1 MDMIYVWNCKH
12 NRNGGS
18 AMDFLEA
25 KEEYYAAL
33 RRGQKE
39 YKELLAAGKSP
50 YPAVLDQ
57 IIDTGTATS
66 SQIIGLVEIPTE
78 RIVGTRSAGRITIF
92 SASFLPLAKQTS
104 EFATK
109 WTNLCMAHLGE
120 EGIRDPITCYEY
132 LGNFYV
138 EEGNKRVSVLRYFDA
153 NRIPAMVTRILPE
166 RSEEPRIKAYYEFLE
181 FYKVSRLYTVQ
192 FRRPGDYAKL
202 LALLGKDPGEAWT
215 EAERRTFS
223 AYFYY
228 FQDAFH
234 TLGDSLKDI
243 LPEEALL
250 LWLQIHP
257 YKDLGQLTAAQLR
270 ASLEALCPDVV
281 SSTQHTE
288 VQTDPVPAPETKSIL
303 SRLISPLPDCVSV
316 AFVHQLDPEISPWVL
331 GHEDGRRYLEGA
343 FGDQVICR
351 SYYNAR
357 TDEAAELLIEQA
369 IDEGAQIIFTTA
381 PKLNRIT
388 LKFAVKY
395 PKLHFFN
402 CSVDLPYSS
411 VRAYYGRIFE
421 AKFITGA
428 IAGAMAKDDRIGYVG
443 SNPIVGVP
451 ASINAFA
458 LGAQMTNPRAEIEL
472 RWSCCAGTPQQDFFR
487 DGIRVISNRD
497 VPSHDKMYSDV
508 CSYGTY
514 QMDDQGNLMPLA
526 SPVWVWGKFYKI
538 VVESAL
544 AGTLK
549 DDKANLRA
557 VNYWLGMD
565 SGVIDITLSD
575 DLPEG
580 VRMMAEI
587 LRTSMRERTM
597 DPFRRK
603 LVTQDGRI
611 ISEGFR
617 RLSPDELLRM
627 DWLCHNVIGSIPAFH
642 ELTPVSQSLVR
653 ELGIYKDQI
662 PVLKENSL

>member
-1 MDMIYVWNCKH
+1 
-12 NRNGGS
+12 
-18 AMDFLEA
+18 MDFLEA
-25 KEEYYAAL
+25 KEEYTSAL
-33 RRGQKE
+33 RQGQKE
-39 YKELLAAGKSP
+39 YKEMLASGKP
-50 YPAVLDQ
+50 PHPAVLDDLLDESVANVMQ
-57 IIDTGTATS
+57 D
-66 SQIIGLVEIPTE
+66 IGLVEIPAE
-78 RIVGTRSAGRITIF
+78 RIVGTRSAGRITTF
-92 SASFLPLAKQTS
+92 SPSFLPLAKPNS
-104 EFATK
+104 EFALK
-109 WTNLCMAHLGE
+109 WTTLCLAHLE
-120 EGIRDPITCYEY
+120 DGIRDANTCYEY

-138 EEGNKRVSVLRYFDA
+138 EEGNKRVSVLRYFGA
-153 NRIPAMVTRILPE
+153 PRVSGMVKRILPQ
-166 RSEEPRIKAYYEFLE
+166 RSDDPRIQAYYEFLE
-181 FYKVSRLYTVQ
+181 FYKNSRLYVVQ

-202 LALLGKDPGEAWT
+202 LAWLGKELGDPWT
-215 EAERRTFS
+215 EDERRTFS
-223 AYFYY
+223 AYFHY
-228 FQDAFH
+228 FLDAFN
-234 TLGDSLKDI
+234 SLHVSDKDI

-250 LWLQIHP
+250 MWLKIHP
-257 YKDLGQLTAAQLR
+257 YKDLGRLTSTELRKSLAALW
-270 ASLEALCPDVV
+270 PDVV
-281 SSTQHTE
+281 TSTQQTE
-288 VQTDPVPAPETKSIL
+288 VKIEAEPVGEVKSGIF
-303 SRLISPLPDCVSV
+303 SRLITTLPDCVHV
-316 AFVHQLDPEISPWVL
+316 AFVHQLDPAISPWVL
-331 GHEDGRRYLEGA
+331 GHEDGRSYLEGA
-343 FGDQVICR
+343 FGDQVLCR

-357 TDEAAELLIEQA
+357 TDEDAELLIEQA
-369 IDEGAQIIFTTA
+369 IDEGAQVIFTTA

-428 IAGAMAKDDRIGYVG
+428 IAGAMAQDDRIGYVG

-458 LGAQMTNPRAEIEL
+458 LGALMTNPRAEIEL
-472 RWSCCAGTPQQDFFR
+472 RWSCCEGTPQKDFFQ

-497 VPSHDKMYSDV
+497 VPSHDKMYTDF

-526 SPVWVWGKFYKI
+526 SPVWVWGKFYKLI
-538 VVESAL
+538 VESAL

-565 SGVIDITLSD
+565 SGVIDIALSD
-575 DLPEG
+575 QLPEG
-580 VRMMAEI
+580 VTMMAEV
-587 LRTSMRERTM
+587 LRTCMCNRTL

-603 LVTQDGRI
+603 LVAQDGRI
-611 ISEGFR
+611 ISDGFR

-627 DWLCHNVIGSIPAFH
+627 DWLCHNVIGSIPTFD
-642 ELTPVSQSLVR
+642 ELLPMSQSIVR

-662 PVLKENSL
+662 PAIKEKIT

>member
-1 MDMIYVWNCKH
+1 
-12 NRNGGS
+12 
-18 AMDFLEA
+18 MDFLEA
-25 KEEYYAAL
+25 KEEYSSAL
-33 RRGQKE
+33 RQGQKE
-39 YKELLAAGKSP
+39 YKEMIAAGKAP
-50 YPAVLDQ
+50 HPAVLDDLLDDNAANVVQ
-57 IIDTGTATS
+57 DV
-66 SQIIGLVEIPTE
+66 GLVEVPAE
-78 RIVGTRSAGRITIF
+78 RIVGTRSAGRITTF
-92 SASFLPLAKQTS
+92 SPSFLPLAKPNS
-104 EFATK
+104 EFAMK
-109 WTNLCMAHLGE
+109 WTNLCLAHLE
-120 EGIRDPITCYEY
+120 EGIRDAITCYEY

-138 EEGNKRVSVLRYFDA
+138 EEGNKRVSVLRYFGA
-153 NRIPAMVTRILPE
+153 PRISGTVKRVLPQ
-166 RSEEPRIKAYYEFLE
+166 RSEDPRIKAYYEFLE
-181 FYKVSRLYTVQ
+181 FYKNSKLYVVQ

-202 LALLGKDPGEAWT
+202 LARLGKTLEDEWT
-215 EAERRTFS
+215 EDERRTFS
-223 AYFYY
+223 AYFHY
-228 FQDAFH
+228 FLDAFNS
-234 TLGDSLKDI
+234 LQVGDKDI

-250 LWLQIHP
+250 TWLKIHP
-257 YKDLGQLTAAQLR
+257 YKDLGKMSGTELRKSLTALW
-270 ASLEALCPDVV
+270 PDVV
-281 SSTQHTE
+281 TSTQHTE
-288 VQTDPVPAPETKSIL
+288 VKVEAEPVPEAKSSIF
-303 SRLISPLPDCVSV
+303 SRLITTLPDCVNV
-316 AFVHQLDPEISPWVL
+316 AFVHQLDPEISPWVQA
-331 GHEDGRRYLEGA
+331 HEDGRRYLEGA
-343 FGDQVICR
+343 FGDQVLCR

-357 TDEAAELLIEQA
+357 TDEAAEQLIEQA

-428 IAGAMAKDDRIGYVG
+428 IAGAMAQDDRIGYVG

-458 LGAQMTNPRAEIEL
+458 LGALMTNPRAEIEL
-472 RWSCCAGTPQQDFFR
+472 RWSCCEGTPQQDFFQ

-497 VPSHDKMYSDV
+497 VPSQDKLYSDF

-514 QMDDQGNLMPLA
+514 QMDDYGNLMPLA

-565 SGVIDITLSD
+565 SGLIDIALSD
-575 DLPEG
+575 HLPDG
-580 VRMMAEI
+580 VRVMAEV
-587 LRTSMRERTM
+587 LRSGIRNRTL
-597 DPFRRK
+597 DPFYRK
-603 LVTQDGRI
+603 LVTQDGRV
-611 ISEGFR
+611 ISDGFR

-627 DWLCHNVIGSIPAFH
+627 DWLCHNIIGSIPAFD
-642 ELTPVSQSLVR
+642 ELIPTSQSLVR

-662 PVLKENSL
+662 PVVKESIS

>member
-1 MDMIYVWNCKH
+1 
-12 NRNGGS
+12 
-18 AMDFLEA
+18 MDFLEA

-39 YKELLAAGKSP
+39 YKEQMALGKNP
-50 YPAVLDQ
+50 HPAVLDQ
-57 IIDTGTATS
+57 IIDIGTATS
-66 SQIIGLVEIPTE
+66 TQLIGLVEIPAE
-78 RIVGTRSAGRITIF
+78 RIVGTRSAGRISTF
-92 SASFLPLAKQTS
+92 SVSFLPLAKQTS
-104 EFATK
+104 EFANK
-109 WTNLCMAHLGE
+109 WINLCMAHLGE

-138 EEGNKRVSVLRYFDA
+138 EEGNKRVSVLRYFGA

-166 RSEEPRIKAYYEFLE
+166 RSEKPRIKAYYEFLN
-181 FYKVSRLYTVQ
+181 FYKSSRLYAVQ

-202 LALLGKDPGEAWT
+202 LALLGKEPEEIWT

-223 AYFYY
+223 AYFQY
-228 FQDAFH
+228 FLDAFVS
-234 TLGDSLKDI
+234 LGSAAKGVLA
-243 LPEEALL
+243 EEALL
-250 LWLQIHP
+250 LWLKIHP
-257 YKDLGQLTAAQLR
+257 YAELGQMTASQLR
-270 ASLEALCPDVV
+270 ASLEAMWPDVV
-281 SSTQHTE
+281 SSLRQAE
-288 VQTDPVPAPETKSIL
+288 VKVEAEPVPEAKSTIF
-303 SRLISPLPDCVSV
+303 SRLISSLPDCVHV
-316 AFVHQLDPEISPWVL
+316 AFVHQLDPVISPWVIA
-331 GHEDGRRYLEGA
+331 HEDGRMYLEGA
-343 FGDQVICR
+343 FGDQVVCR

-357 TDEAAELLIEQA
+357 TDEAAEQLIEQA
-369 IDEGAQIIFTTA
+369 IDEGAQVIFTTA

-428 IAGAMAKDDRIGYVG
+428 IAGAMAQDDRIGYVG
-443 SNPIVGVP
+443 SNPILGVP

-458 LGAQMTNPRAEIEL
+458 LGALLTNPRAEIEL
-472 RWSCCAGTPQQDFFR
+472 RWSCCGGTPQQEFFR

-497 VPSHDKMYSDV
+497 VPTQDKMYSDF

-526 SPVWVWGKFYKI
+526 SPVWVWGKFYKL

-557 VNYWLGMD
+557 INYWLGMD

-575 DLPEG
+575 ELPEG
-580 VRMMAEI
+580 VRMLAEV
-587 LRTSMRERTM
+587 LRTSMRERTL

-603 LVTQDGRI
+603 LVAQDGRV
-611 ISEGFR
+611 ISEGLR
-617 RLSPDELLRM
+617 RLSPDELLQM
-627 DWLCHNVIGSIPAFH
+627 DWLCHNIVGSIPSFE
-642 ELTPVSQSLVR
+642 ELIPTSQSLVR
-653 ELGIYKDQI
+653 ELGIYKDKI
-662 PVLKENSL
+662 PALKENLT

>member
-1 MDMIYVWNCKH
+1 
-12 NRNGGS
+12 
-18 AMDFLEA
+18 MDFLEA

-39 YKELLAAGKSP
+39 YKEQMALGKNP
-50 YPAVLDQ
+50 HPAVLDQ
-57 IIDTGTATS
+57 IIDIGTATS
-66 SQIIGLVEIPTE
+66 TQMIGLVEIPAE
-78 RIVGTRSAGRITIF
+78 RIVGTRSAGRISTF
-92 SASFLPLAKQTS
+92 SVSFLPLAKQTS
-104 EFATK
+104 EFASK
-109 WTNLCMAHLGE
+109 WINLCMAHLGE

-138 EEGNKRVSVLRYFDA
+138 EEGNKRVSVLRYFGA

-166 RSEEPRIKAYYEFLE
+166 RSEKPRIKAYYEFLN
-181 FYKVSRLYTVQ
+181 FYKSSRLYAVQ

-202 LALLGKDPGEAWT
+202 LALLGKEPEEIWT

-223 AYFYY
+223 AYFQY
-228 FQDAFH
+228 FLDAFVS
-234 TLGDSLKDI
+234 LGSAAKGVLA
-243 LPEEALL
+243 EEALL
-250 LWLQIHP
+250 LWLKIHP
-257 YKDLGQLTAAQLR
+257 YAELGQMTASQLR
-270 ASLEALCPDVV
+270 ASLEAMWPDVV
-281 SSTQHTE
+281 SSLRQAE
-288 VQTDPVPAPETKSIL
+288 VKVEAEPVPEAKSTIF
-303 SRLISPLPDCVSV
+303 SRLISSLPDCVHV
-316 AFVHQLDPEISPWVL
+316 AFVHQLDPVISPWVIA
-331 GHEDGRRYLEGA
+331 HEDGRMYLEGA
-343 FGDQVICR
+343 FGDQVVCR

-357 TDEAAELLIEQA
+357 TDEAAEQLIEQA
-369 IDEGAQIIFTTA
+369 IDEGAQVIFTTA

-428 IAGAMAKDDRIGYVG
+428 IAGAMAQDDRIGYVG
-443 SNPIVGVP
+443 SNPILGVP

-458 LGAQMTNPRAEIEL
+458 LGALLTNPRAEIEL
-472 RWSCCAGTPQQDFFR
+472 RWSCCGGTPQQEFFR

-497 VPSHDKMYSDV
+497 VPTQDKMYSDF

-526 SPVWVWGKFYKI
+526 SPVWVWGKFYKL

-557 VNYWLGMD
+557 INYWLGMD

-575 DLPEG
+575 ELPEG
-580 VRMMAEI
+580 VRMLAEV
-587 LRTSMRERTM
+587 LRTSMRERTL

-603 LVTQDGRI
+603 LVAQDGRV
-611 ISEGFR
+611 ISEGLR
-617 RLSPDELLRM
+617 RLSPDELLQM
-627 DWLCHNVIGSIPAFH
+627 DWLCHNIVGSIPSFE
-642 ELTPVSQSLVR
+642 ELIPTSQSLVR
-653 ELGIYKDQI
+653 ELGIYKDKI
-662 PVLKENSL
+662 PALKENLT

>member
-1 MDMIYVWNCKH
+1 
-12 NRNGGS
+12 
-18 AMDFLEA
+18 MDFIEA
-25 KEEYYAAL
+25 KEAYAAAL

-39 YKELLAAGKSP
+39 YKDLLAAGKNP
-50 YPAVLDQ
+50 HPAVLDE
-57 IIDTGTATS
+57 ILGDKVS
-66 SQIIGLVEIPTE
+66 SSTQTVGLVEIPVE
-78 RIVGTRSAGRITIF
+78 RIVGTRSAGRITTF
-92 SASFLPLAKQTS
+92 SPSFSPLAKPTS
-104 EFATK
+104 EFALK
-109 WTNLCMAHLGE
+109 WMNLCQAHLGE
-120 EGIRDPITCYEY
+120 VGIRDPITCFEY

-138 EEGNKRVSVLRYFDA
+138 QEGNKRVSVLRHFDA
-153 NRIPAMVTRILPE
+153 NRISAMVTRILPE
-166 RSEEPRIKAYYEFLE
+166 RSEEPRIKAYYEFLD
-181 FYKVSRLYTVQ
+181 FYRVSRLYTVQ

-202 LALLGKDPGEAWT
+202 LAALGKEPDEEWT
-215 EAERRTFS
+215 ADERRTFS

-228 FQDAFH
+228 FLEAFQALDGAS
-234 TLGDSLKDI
+234 TGI
-243 LPEEALL
+243 LAEEALL
-250 LWLQIHP
+250 LWLKIYP
-257 YKDLGQLTAAQLR
+257 YTDLGHFTSTQLR
-270 ASLEALCPDVV
+270 KSLEGLWSDVV
-281 SSTQHTE
+281 SSTQQAE
-288 VQTDPVPAPETKSIL
+288 VQVEPVAVPESRGNIL
-303 SRLISPLPDCVSV
+303 TRIISPLPDCVHV
-316 AFVHQLDPEISPWVL
+316 AFVHQLDPVISPWVI
-331 GHEDGRRYLEGA
+331 GHEDGRKYLEDT
-343 FGDQVICR
+343 FGEQVVCR

-357 TDEAAELLIEQA
+357 TDEAAENLIEQA
-369 IDEGAQIIFTTA
+369 IEEGAQIIFTTA

-428 IAGAMAKDDRIGYVG
+428 IAGAMAQDDRIGYVG

-458 LGAQMTNPRAEIEL
+458 LGALMTNPRAQIEL
-472 RWSCCAGTPQQDFFR
+472 RWSCCGGTPQQDFFQ

-497 VPSHDKMYSDV
+497 VPSQDKMHPDF

-514 QMDDQGNLMPLA
+514 QMDDDGNLMSLA

-538 VVESAL
+538 IVESAL

-565 SGVIDITLSD
+565 SGVIDIALSD
-575 DLPEG
+575 RLPIG
-580 VRMMAEI
+580 VRMMAEL
-587 LRTSMRERTM
+587 LRTSMRERTL

-603 LVTQDGRI
+603 LTAQDGRL
-611 ISEGFR
+611 ISDGSR

-627 DWLCHNVIGSIPAFH
+627 DWLCHNVIGSIPAFD
-642 ELTPVSQSLVR
+642 ELTPVSQAFVR
-653 ELGIYKDQI
+653 ELGIYKDKL
-662 PVLKENSL
+662 PAVKETTL

>member
-1 MDMIYVWNCKH
+1 
-12 NRNGGS
+12 
-18 AMDFLEA
+18 MDFLEA
-25 KEEYYAAL
+25 KEEYTSAL
-33 RRGQKE
+33 RQGQKE
-39 YKELLAAGKSP
+39 YKEMLASGKP
-50 YPAVLDQ
+50 PHPAVLDDLLDESVANVMQ
-57 IIDTGTATS
+57 D
-66 SQIIGLVEIPTE
+66 IGLVELPAE
-78 RIVGTRSAGRITIF
+78 RIVGTRSAGRITTF
-92 SASFLPLAKQTS
+92 SPSFLPLAKPNS
-104 EFATK
+104 EFALK
-109 WTNLCMAHLGE
+109 WTNLCLAHLE
-120 EGIRDPITCYEY
+120 DGIRDAITCYEY

-138 EEGNKRVSVLRYFDA
+138 EEGNKRVSVLRYFGA
-153 NRIPAMVTRILPE
+153 PRVSGMVKRILPQ
-166 RSEEPRIKAYYEFLE
+166 RSDDPRIQAYYEFLE
-181 FYKVSRLYTVQ
+181 FYKNSRLYVVQ

-202 LALLGKDPGEAWT
+202 LAWLGKELGDPWT
-215 EAERRTFS
+215 EDERRTFS
-223 AYFYY
+223 AYFHY
-228 FQDAFH
+228 FLDAFN
-234 TLGDSLKDI
+234 SLHVSDKDI

-250 LWLQIHP
+250 MWLKIHP
-257 YKDLGQLTAAQLR
+257 YKDLGRLTSTELRKSLAALW
-270 ASLEALCPDVV
+270 PDVV
-281 SSTQHTE
+281 TSTQQTE
-288 VQTDPVPAPETKSIL
+288 VKIEAEPVGEVKSGIF
-303 SRLISPLPDCVSV
+303 SRLITTLPDCVNV
-316 AFVHQLDPEISPWVL
+316 AFVHQLDPAISPWVL
-331 GHEDGRRYLEGA
+331 GHEDGRSYLEGA
-343 FGDQVICR
+343 FGDQVLCR

-357 TDEAAELLIEQA
+357 TDEDAELLIEQA
-369 IDEGAQIIFTTA
+369 IDEGAQVIFTTA

-428 IAGAMAKDDRIGYVG
+428 IAGAMAQDDRIGYVG

-458 LGAQMTNPRAEIEL
+458 LGALMTNPRAEIEL
-472 RWSCCAGTPQQDFFR
+472 RWSCCEGTPQKDFFQ

-497 VPSHDKMYSDV
+497 VPSHDKMYTDF

-526 SPVWVWGKFYKI
+526 SPVWVWGKFYKLI
-538 VVESAL
+538 VESAL

-565 SGVIDITLSD
+565 SGVIDIALSD
-575 DLPEG
+575 QLPEG
-580 VRMMAEI
+580 VTMMAEV
-587 LRTSMRERTM
+587 LRTCMCNRTL

-603 LVTQDGRI
+603 LVAQDGRI
-611 ISEGFR
+611 ISDGFR

-627 DWLCHNVIGSIPAFH
+627 DWLCHNVIGSIPTFD
-642 ELTPVSQSLVR
+642 ELLPMSQSIVR

-662 PVLKENSL
+662 PAIKEKIT

>member
-1 MDMIYVWNCKH
+1 MEFI
-12 NRNGGS
+12 
-18 AMDFLEA
+18 EA
-25 KEEYYAAL
+25 KEEYVAAL
-33 RRGQKE
+33 RRAQRE
-39 YKELLAAGKSP
+39 YKDRTFAGKNP
-50 YPAVLDQ
+50 HPAVLDELLDDNAANVVQ
-57 IIDTGTATS
+57 D
-66 SQIIGLVEIPTE
+66 IGLVEIPAQ
-78 RIVGTRSAGRITIF
+78 RIVGTRSAGRISTF
-92 SASFLPLAKQTS
+92 SASFLPLAKPSS
-104 EFATK
+104 EFAIK
-109 WTNLCMAHLGE
+109 WMTLCQAHMGE
-120 EGIRDPITCYEY
+120 VGIRDPISCFEY

-138 EEGNKRVSVLRYFDA
+138 QEGNKRVSVLRYFGA
-153 NRIPAMVTRILPE
+153 PRIPGTVKRILPQ

-181 FYKVSRLYTVQ
+181 FYKSSKLYIIQ

-202 LALLGKDPGEAWT
+202 LAHLGKDPADIWT
-215 EAERRTFS
+215 EDERRTFNS
-223 AYFYY
+223 YYHYFS
-228 FQDAFH
+228 DAFA
-234 TLGDSLKDI
+234 SLNANLSDV

-250 LWLQIHP
+250 MWLKINP
-257 YKDLGQLTAAQLR
+257 YKDLGKLSAAELR
-270 ASLEALCPDVV
+270 KSLAALWPDVV
-281 SSTQHTE
+281 TSTQQTE
-288 VQTDPVPAPETKSIL
+288 VTVETAPVPEVKGNIL
-303 SRLISPLPDCVSV
+303 SRLITSLPDCVNV
-316 AFVHQLDPEISPWVL
+316 AFVHQLDPVTSAWVV

-343 FGDQVICR
+343 FGDQVVCR
-351 SYYNAR
+351 SYYNAK
-357 TDEAAELLIEQA
+357 TDEDAARLIEQA

-428 IAGAMAKDDRIGYVG
+428 IAGAMAQDDRIGYVG

-458 LGAQMTNPRAEIEL
+458 LGALMTNPRAQIEL
-472 RWSCCAGTPQQDFFR
+472 RWSCCDGTPQQDFFR

-497 VPSHDKMYSDV
+497 VPSHDKMYTDF

-514 QMDDQGNLMPLA
+514 QMDDMGNLMPLA

-538 VVESAL
+538 IVESAL

-565 SGVIDITLSD
+565 SGVIDIALSEQ
-575 DLPEG
+575 LPEG
-580 VRMMAEI
+580 VTVMAEV
-587 LRTSMRERTM
+587 LRSSIRSRTL
-597 DPFRRK
+597 DPFYRK

-611 ISEGFR
+611 ISDGFR

-627 DWLCHNVIGSIPAFH
+627 DWLCHNVIGSIPKFD
-642 ELTPVSQSLVR
+642 ELNPVSQSLVR
-653 ELGIYKDQI
+653 ELGIYKDEI
-662 PVLKENSL
+662 PIIKEWNA

>member
-1 MDMIYVWNCKH
+1 MDLIEV
-12 NRNGGS
+12 
-18 AMDFLEA
+18 
-25 KEEYYAAL
+25 KEEYAAAL

-50 YPAVLDQ
+50 NPAVLDDILDDNAANVVQ
-57 IIDTGTATS
+57 DV
-66 SQIIGLVEIPTE
+66 GLVEIPSD
-78 RIVGTRSAGRITIF
+78 RIVGTRSAGRITTF
-92 SASFLPLAKQTS
+92 SASFLPLAKTSS
-104 EFATK
+104 EFALK
-109 WTNLCMAHLGE
+109 WTHLCLAHLE
-120 EGIRDPITCYEY
+120 EGIRDAITCYEY

-138 EEGNKRVSVLRYFDA
+138 EEGNKRVSVLRYYGA
-153 NRIPAMVTRILPE
+153 PRISAMVKRILPP

-181 FYKVSRLYTVQ
+181 FYKSSKIYLVQ

-202 LALLGKDPGEAWT
+202 LAHLGKTLDEVWT
-215 EAERRTFS
+215 EDERRTFS
-223 AYFYY
+223 AYFHY
-228 FQDAFH
+228 FLDAFVALN
-234 TLGDSLKDI
+234 LGGRGI
-243 LPEEALL
+243 LAEEALL
-250 LWLQIHP
+250 LWLKIHP
-257 YKDLGQLTAAQLR
+257 YKELGSLSSSELR
-270 ASLEALCPDVV
+270 KSLSELWPDVV
-281 SSTQHTE
+281 TSTQQTE
-288 VQTDPVPAPETKSIL
+288 VKVDTEPVSEAKSGIL
-303 SRLISPLPDCVSV
+303 SRLITTLPDCVNV

-343 FGDQVICR
+343 FGDQVSCR

-357 TDEAAELLIEQA
+357 TDEDAQRLIEQA

-428 IAGAMAKDDRIGYVG
+428 IAGAMAQDDRIGYVG

-458 LGAQMTNPRAEIEL
+458 LGALMTNPRAEIEL
-472 RWSCCAGTPQQDFFR
+472 RWSCCEGTPQQDFFQ

-497 VPSHDKMYSDV
+497 VPSHDKMYTDF

-538 VVESAL
+538 IVESAL

-575 DLPEG
+575 QLPHG
-580 VRMMAEI
+580 VTMMAEV
-587 LRTSMRERTM
+587 LRTCMRNRTL
-597 DPFRRK
+597 DPFYRK
-603 LVTQDGRI
+603 LTTQDGRV
-611 ISEGFR
+611 ISDGFR

-627 DWLCHNVIGSIPAFH
+627 DWLCHNVIGSIPTFD
-642 ELTPVSQSLVR
+642 EILPMSQSIVR
-653 ELGIYKDQI
+653 ELGIYKDTI
-662 PVLKENSL
+662 PAVKEINV